1 MKIRLQINTAERA
14 FPFEHVGPVV
24 RIGRDPACELRLDGA
39 AGDAVS
45 RQHARIDL
53 DKDGA
58 TLADSGSSNGTLL
71 NDKPVEAPTALHVGD
86 RIQMGY
92 TGAMLTVVDLDHT
105 PPFVPAQPARGW
117 PLPLTGLAVG
127 ALLLLGLLVI
137 LARRV
142 AQPDGTV
149 EATTASGGTA
159 VPAPGLPQN
168 QPAPSAAVPGVTP
181 KPQGD
186 TPPAPRPPLPK
197 PRPRPAAPASPEL
210 GTYIAMDRWVSVLLA
225 RAGEEYPWAVRR
237 PGARVE
243 ADQELVSLPGYQSVL
258 SLDTGVNL
266 TLWGTLPELSP
277 GSAVLESVVLLHA
290 PVDGLHM
297 DFTLDRGRVHLA
309 AKPKDG
315 RAARVRLRFL
325 GETWD
330 LEFKDAASEVVVQL
344 YGVPFRSDSGKS
356 APRAYLDLFVKGG
369 VSVQTGRQRL
379 DLADRSQLHWEE
391 ETASN
396 PRSWRLPALPPWWVR
411 QPDKADPA
419 VLKARRSL
427 LEWSERLG
435 GAAPRTGKK
444 DEQRKPPAAV
454 VPAIKTDVEEVA
466 DPDNQDLGVLFLAA
480 LDEVEPLVD
489 LMKDRRYPHVRGV
502 AMFALQGWLA
512 RNPRHA
518 DGLIRLLEKREGSRE
533 VAERVVGLL
542 HFFPREACRR
552 RATYEELI
560 GGLAHENLLV
570 RDLAFLQL
578 DRLGAGGWLPE
589 EARRIQ
595 YDPNG
600 PAERRRDAVKRWRDL
615 LAGGSLPQAGVR

>member
-14 FPFEHVGPVV
+14 FPFEHAGPIV

-45 RQHARIDL
+45 RQHARINL
-53 DKDGA
+53 DKGGA

-71 NDKPVEAPTALHVGD
+71 NDKRVEAPTLLHVGD

-92 TGAMLTVVDLDHT
+92 TGALLTVLELDHT
-105 PPFVPAQPARGW
+105 PPLGPAPPARAW
-117 PLPLTGLAVG
+117 QLPLAGLAVA
-127 ALLLLGLLVI
+127 ALLLLV
-137 LARRV
+137 LAVVLTRR
-142 AQPDGTV
+142 
-149 EATTASGGTA
+149 S
-159 VPAPGLPQN
+159 APTDAAALSQN
-168 QPAPSAAVPGVTP
+168 QPAPPAAVPGVTP
-181 KPQGD
+181 KPQRD
-186 TPPAPRPPLPK
+186 APPAARPPLPK
-197 PRPRPAAPASPEL
+197 PSPRPVTPASPEL
-210 GTYIAMDRWVSVLLA
+210 GTYIALDGWVSVLLE
-225 RAGEEYPWAVRR
+225 RAGEEYPWAVLR

-290 PVDGLHM
+290 PADGLHA
-297 DFTLDRGRVHLA
+297 DFTLDRGRVHLV
-309 AKPKDG
+309 AKPKEG

-325 GETWD
+325 GESWD
-330 LEFKDAASEVVVQL
+330 LELKDAASEVVVQL

-356 APRAYLDLFVKGG
+356 APRTYLDLFVKGG
-369 VSVQTGRQRL
+369 VDVQTGRQRL
-379 DLADRSQLHWEE
+379 DLADRSQVHWEE

-396 PRSWRLPALPPWWVR
+396 PRSWQLPALPPWWVR

-435 GAAPRTGKK
+435 GAAPRTGKS
-444 DEQRKPPAAV
+444 DEQKRPPAAV

-502 AMFALQGWLA
+502 ALFALQGWLA

-560 GGLAHENLLV
+560 GALAHENLLV

-589 EARRIQ
+589 EARSIE

-600 PAERRRDAVKRWRDL
+600 PAEKRRYAVKRWRDL
-615 LAGGSLPQAGVR
+615 LARGLLPQAGVR